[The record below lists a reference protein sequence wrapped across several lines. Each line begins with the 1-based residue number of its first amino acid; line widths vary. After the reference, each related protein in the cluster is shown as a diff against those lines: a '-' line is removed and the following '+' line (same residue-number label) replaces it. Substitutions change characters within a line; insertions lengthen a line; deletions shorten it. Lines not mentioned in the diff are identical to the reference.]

1 MHSSIRLASWIYGGI
16 LETGRAVKEGTWGGE
31 EMGGGKE
38 RGVHPFQHLPRS
50 LQATTTNLN
59 ENHRLDSD
67 LSKYNKLG
75 GITLGI
81 TEMATH

>member
-1 MHSSIRLASWIYGGI
+1 MGRKGGNGRREGKRSAPFPTSSVVTAGHDN
-16 LETGRAVKEGTWGGE
+16 K
-31 EMGGGKE
+31 
-38 RGVHPFQHLPRS
+38 
-50 LQATTTNLN
+50 LN

-75 GITLGI
+75 GITLCI